1 MFMRM
6 WADAVE
12 AMEEKAM
19 KYDVEGN
26 LLKGYGLAALSGF
39 IDGALN
45 TCIWLGIAVF
55 ISMIETMISNKKN
68 DN

>member
-19 KYDVEGN
+19 KYDDEGKT
-26 LLKGYGLAALSGF
+26 LKSYGLAALSGL
-39 IDGALN
+39 IDGSLN
-45 TCIWLGIAVF
+45 GCIWLGIAVC
-55 ISMIETMISNKKN
+55 ISMIKTMISNKKN
-68 DN
+68 NK

>member
-19 KYDVEGN
+19 EYDDEGKT
-26 LLKGYGLAALSGF
+26 LKGYGLAALSGL
-39 IDGALN
+39 IDGSLHA
-45 TCIWLGIAVF
+45 CIWLGIAVC
-55 ISMIETMISNKKN
+55 ISMIKTMISNKKN
-68 DN
+68 NK

>member
-1 MFMRM
+1 MYMRM

-45 TCIWLGIAVF
+45 ACTCLGIGVSIA
-55 ISMIETMISNKKN
+55 MIGKMISNKKK
-68 DN
+68 

>member
-19 KYDVEGN
+19 EYDDEGKT
-26 LLKGYGLAALSGF
+26 LKGYGLAALSGL
-39 IDGALN
+39 IDGSLN
-45 TCIWLGIAVF
+45 ACTYLGIAML
-55 ISMIETMISNKKN
+55 ITMIETMISNKKN
-68 DN
+68 DD